1 MRPEEIDNAN
11 GDGNILSRGRY
22 KISLKNIVGL
32 FVGGTIASLAA
43 FVLAKILG
51 LSVFLTYI
59 FAAAAN
65 SVWWIAGYQRRSSR
79 LDWDSLQARFLAIDR
94 KLMLLSVAGGL
105 ALSALPDVTSQIL
118 ARSGVKLAEIPANAM
133 IPGDLGQLS
142 LAILVVVILAALAEE
157 LMFRGLM
164 LDWLKQKIAAWQAIL
179 IISLFFALLH
189 DNHLRAGLAGWIE
202 LGDRFLMGVGTSIIA
217 IRGRSLR
224 GSFVMH
230 ATNNLIA
237 CVTA

>member
-105 ALSALPDVTSQIL
+105 ALSALPDVTSCAFRRWRTVDPGMTDSL
-118 ARSGVKLAEIPANAM
+118 GAKRRKLC
-133 IPGDLGQLS
+133 G
-142 LAILVVVILAALAEE
+142 
-157 LMFRGLM
+157 
-164 LDWLKQKIAAWQAIL
+164 
-179 IISLFFALLH
+179 
-189 DNHLRAGLAGWIE
+189 
-202 LGDRFLMGVGTSIIA
+202 
-217 IRGRSLR
+217 
-224 GSFVMH
+224 
-230 ATNNLIA
+230 
-237 CVTA
+237 